1 MIGQRWTAPPR
12 LTALVAALVATVIAG
27 CGGKAVF
34 RLSSDENNSYELA
47 RTLQQRQLPEAL
59 TPMNEARQ
67 PRMFALTAEGKSANA
82 RTIVAYD
89 LASGTVMWKADA
101 DVQSRIS
108 VGGDFILALEGKQ
121 LVARD
126 QTRGT
131 PKWRVS
137 VPGTFVGA
145 AADGERAYLVYKDGN
160 KWFLA
165 GYSGRSGDQVWKHDA
180 SGDLGAP
187 SAHGGIV
194 YVPFLKQWL
203 SIVDGKTGAQ
213 LTRLRGLDQE
223 ISTLRVTS
231 QTAYFGSKQGMFELD
246 ARSASGKR
254 DQATYGTVKVP
265 PQLDGTTYGREVYDP
280 VQVGYTAAERKRVL
294 WTSTPVE
301 TGAMKLGG
309 DGYVIHYFRY
319 ILGFGAD
326 GGMRWAYS
334 QPRVEL
340 VASEHTGHVIVALS
354 TGGDIV
360 ALEPQTGA
368 VRARKS
374 LGTTAPVLGAT
385 FDAEGWSPSSQS
397 EPIETVAALVSIAR
411 DRDARFDRVKEL
423 AVNALAKLPGP
434 EVTSQLLAVL
444 ADNRAP
450 QRLKDTVVDLLVARR
465 DPGSLPVLTAQLA
478 VHTDYLAQTEPD
490 ALGPVAKAIA
500 GLEGLTLDVKAVT
513 AALAALQRHLDA
525 PSTAT
530 PELVQVVAAMA
541 AIGGNAQGSVARLA
555 LASHLLLYHADDD
568 LGADVTWQKAIALA
582 IEQKGGPE
590 GRELLR
596 QVAADPRTRTSLAE
610 SIRDVLGPD

>member
-1 MIGQRWTAPPR
+1 MSRAV
-12 LTALVAALVATVIAG
+12 ALAIAVTLVAG

-34 RLSSDENNSYELA
+34 RLSSDENNSYELG
-47 RTLQQRQLPEAL
+47 RTLQRRQLPDA
-59 TPMNEARQ
+59 PAPVNDSHQ
-67 PRMFALTAEGKSANA
+67 PRLFALTAEAKGPSGK
-82 RTIVAYD
+82 TIVAYD
-89 LASGTVMWKADA
+89 LASGNVLWKADA

-108 VGGDFILALEGKQ
+108 IGGDFIVALEGKQ

-126 QTRGT
+126 QARGGA
-131 PKWRVS
+131 KWRVG

-145 AADGERAYLVYKDGN
+145 AADRDRAYLVYKDGA
-160 KWFLA
+160 KWWLVGYA
-165 GYSGRSGDQVWKHDA
+165 GDNGRQVWKADA
-180 SGDLGAP
+180 SGELGAP
-187 SAHGGIV
+187 AAHGGVV

-203 SIVDGKTGAQ
+203 SIVDGATGSQ

-231 QTAYFGSKQGMFELD
+231 QAAYYGSKQGMFQLD

-254 DQATYGTVKVP
+254 DQATYGQVKIP
-265 PQLDGTTYGREVYDP
+265 SQLEGTTYGREIYDP
-280 VQVGYTAAERKRVL
+280 VQIGYTAAERKRVL

-301 TGAMKLGG
+301 SGPMKLGG

-319 ILGFGAD
+319 ILGFGLD
-326 GGMRWAYS
+326 GGLRWAYS

-340 VASEHTGHVIVALS
+340 VASEHTGHVIVGLS
-354 TGGDIV
+354 TTGEIV

-385 FDAEGWSPSSQS
+385 FDADGWSPSSQS

-423 AVNALAKLPGP
+423 AVNALAKLPGA

-450 QRLKDTVVDLLVARR
+450 QKLKDTVVDLLVARR
-465 DPGSLPVLTAQLA
+465 DPGSLPVLTTQLA
-478 VHTDYLAQTEPD
+478 VHTDYLAQTEPE

-500 GLEGLTLDVKAVT
+500 GLEGLTLDPKMVA
-513 AALAALQRHLDA
+513 AALVALQSHLDA
-525 PSTAT
+525 PSTPT
-530 PELVQVVAAMA
+530 PDLVQVIGAMA
-541 AIGGNAQGSVARLA
+541 ALGSGVPTARLA
-555 LASHLLLYHADDD
+555 LGSHLLLYHADDD
-568 LGADVTWQKAIALA
+568 LGADASWQKAIAIAL
-582 IEQKGGPE
+582 EQKGGPE
-590 GRELLR
+590 ERELLR
-596 QVAADPRTRTSLAE
+596 QVAADPRTRATLAAT
-610 SIRDVLGPD
+610 IREVLGPD